1 MVKRLRGVRKM
12 KIIKT
17 TATDIFQSVTLTLV
31 GTASFAS
38 IIFLGIIVAYWDSTL
53 LVLFGV

>member
-1 MVKRLRGVRKM
+1 M